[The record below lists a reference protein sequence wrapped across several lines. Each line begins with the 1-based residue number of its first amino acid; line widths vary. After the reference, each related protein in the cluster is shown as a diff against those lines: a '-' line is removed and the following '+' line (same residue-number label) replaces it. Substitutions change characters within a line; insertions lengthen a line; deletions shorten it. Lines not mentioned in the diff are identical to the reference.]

1 MIRYAIINTS
11 TNIVENVILWD
22 GVSDWIPPE
31 NHIAVNAE
39 DTIVGPKWIYN
50 KNGSFTAPEPVADPE
65 PPAAPTLA
73 ELQAQLTALQ
83 TQISLLHT

>member
-22 GVSDWIPPE
+22 GVSDWTPPDD
-31 NHIAVNAE
+31 HIAVNAE
-39 DTIVGPKWIYN
+39 DTIVGPKWTHN
-50 KNGSFTAPEPVADPE
+50 SDGTFSAPAPVVDPE